1 MDIRQLK
8 LFCRIVER
16 GSFSLAAE
24 EMDITQP
31 AASFQVRGLEREL
44 QTTLLDRSR
53 REVVPTD
60 AGQVLYDHAKV
71 ILGLVEQAWV
81 EIADLGDLMA
91 GHVSVGAS
99 TGPGEHIL
107 PALIA
112 RFKEEHPAVGVSLR
126 VTDTHDVLE
135 GVIRRELEVGVVGA
149 LSHRKELVVRPFA
162 RDEIVV
168 ICAPDHPWA
177 ERGQVSFEEFRR
189 EPLVVQQRGAGIRSV
204 MEEHLK
210 RHSIT
215 ERDLNIVLEMGLNES
230 AKHAVMAGAGIS
242 YLSKFA
248 VRTETQ
254 QGTLAV
260 VRIADFAVE
269 RDFYMVHSR
278 TKVVSK
284 AVKAF
289 LDYLGQQYESL
300 S

>member
-1 MDIRQLK
+1 MDLRQLK

-16 GSFSLAAE
+16 RSFSLAAE
-24 EMDITQP
+24 EMGITQP

-44 QTTLLDRSR
+44 ETTLLDRSR
-53 REVVPTD
+53 RDVVPTD

-71 ILGLVEQAWV
+71 ILGLLDQARV

-112 RFKEEHPAVGVSLR
+112 RFKERYPAVGISLR
-126 VTDTHDVLE
+126 VTDTHE
-135 GVIRRELEVGVVGA
+135 VIDEVVRRELEVGVVGA
-149 LSHRKELVVRPFA
+149 LEHRKELTVRPFA

-177 ERGQVSFEEFRR
+177 ERAHVSLDDFRA
-189 EPLVVQQRGAGIRSV
+189 EPLIVQQHGAGLRSV

-210 RHSIT
+210 RRSLT

-230 AKHAVMAGAGIS
+230 VKHAVMAGAGVS

-248 VRTETQ
+248 ARGEVA

-260 VRIADFAVE
+260 VRIVDFPIE
-269 RDFYMVHSR
+269 RDFYVVHAR
-278 TKVVSK
+278 TRVVSK
-284 AVKAF
+284 AVRAF
-289 LDYLGQQYESL
+289 LDYLGEQYETL
-300 S
+300 V